1 MKILNLLLIVSF
13 FTFLVSC
20 KSDEISDDEYQI
32 IYLLVSQISNPI
44 PPPPPLLYEDE
55 KLSEDE
61 KTKIVEQL
69 IRKDSIEKSKLNFT
83 IYFDDSLK
91 ALDQDFEYKL
101 FEKNIGFDEFY
112 LKKIDEDLM
121 KSKKINI
128 DKLTFP
134 KNIKIIKNYSEDYSK
149 WEKDFWGKYWM
160 SRIIFNDNK
169 TKAIVEFNHIC
180 GHFCGGGSKIYLSK
194 INGKWKVIRY
204 FNSWVS

>member
-32 IYLLVSQISNPI
+32 INLLVSQISNPI

-149 WEKDFWGKYWM
+149 WEKYFWGKYWM

-169 TKAIVEFNHIC
+169 TKAVVEFNQIC
-180 GHFCGGGSKIYLSK
+180 GHFCGGGSIIYLSK
-194 INGKWKVIRY
+194 IDDKWKVIRY